1 MLPPSISEAAELL
14 CKYMQIHASNKAINM
29 YSKPQRER
37 FALIKAH
44 NGIYPRGRK
53 TISCS
58 AQTRGGLDS
67 GAECQALEAA
77 VQLNIRTYNFPLLLS
92 VS

>member
-29 YSKPQRER
+29 CSKPQRER

-67 GAECQALEAA
+67 GAECQPLEAA
-77 VQLNIRTYNFPLLLS
+77 VQRDM
-92 VS
+92 